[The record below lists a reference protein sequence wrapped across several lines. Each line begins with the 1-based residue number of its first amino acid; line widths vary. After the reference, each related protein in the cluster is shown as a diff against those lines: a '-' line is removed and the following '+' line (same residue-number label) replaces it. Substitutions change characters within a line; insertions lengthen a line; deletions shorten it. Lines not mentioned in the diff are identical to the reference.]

1 MVSPEDVV
9 NAGRRV
15 TYDSSDNTTVV
26 NYSIMLYYTPEVQAN
41 VADLDGF
48 FDQVLAE
55 TNQGETFICV
65 QSIITI
71 ITNSGYEQSSIP
83 VRLTKFCTE
92 LATINDMPNAS
103 ASSEVL
109 YAFRAMKGS

>member
-1 MVSPEDVV
+1 MANFLILSCQGVVSPEDVV

-55 TNQGETFICV
+55 TNQGDTFIFV
-65 QSIITI
+65 
-71 ITNSGYEQSSIP
+71 
-83 VRLTKFCTE
+83 
-92 LATINDMPNAS
+92 
-103 ASSEVL
+103 
-109 YAFRAMKGS
+109 

>member
-1 MVSPEDVV
+1 M
-9 NAGRRV
+9 
-15 TYDSSDNTTVV
+15 V

-55 TNQGETFICV
+55 TNQGNILFRV
-65 QSIITI
+65 YLQ
-71 ITNSGYEQSSIP
+71 NHHFYSGYQQSGIP

-92 LATINDMPNAS
+92 LATINDMPNATS
-103 ASSEVL
+103 SSEVL
-109 YAFRAMKGS
+109 YAFREMKGFSQLENTT

>member
-1 MVSPEDVV
+1 MANFLFLTCQGVVSPEDVV

-55 TNQGETFICV
+55 TNQGETFIFV
-65 QSIITI
+65 YSP
-71 ITNSGYEQSSIP
+71 SS
-83 VRLTKFCTE
+83 T
-92 LATINDMPNAS
+92 
-103 ASSEVL
+103 
-109 YAFRAMKGS
+109 